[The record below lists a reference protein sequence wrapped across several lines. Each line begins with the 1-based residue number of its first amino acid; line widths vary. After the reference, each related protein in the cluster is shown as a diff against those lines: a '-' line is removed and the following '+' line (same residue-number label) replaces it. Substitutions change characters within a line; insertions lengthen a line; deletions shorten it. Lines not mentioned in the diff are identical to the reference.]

1 MRAATTVP
9 FWRYALIFLSSFVL
23 GCGGDTP
30 PLGLVTGTVT
40 LDGKPVE
47 GAAIQFEP
55 VSSGLPTAFG
65 RTDAAGKYELWYSR
79 GNKGASLGEA
89 IVRIQAFQDA
99 NEDSGQKKRPE
110 IIPAKYNAQSDLKV
124 EVKRGAQTHNF
135 DLKSGGLVIQ
145 PDAAEGGPAAKRAA
159 TGCG

>member
-9 FWRYALIFLSSFVL
+9 FRRYALIFLSSFVL

-30 PLGLVTGTVT
+30 TLGTVTGTVT

-55 VSSGLPTAFG
+55 VSSGLPTALG

-79 GNKGASLGEA
+79 GNKGASLGESL
-89 IVRIQAFQDA
+89 VRITAFQDA
-99 NEDSGQKKRPE
+99 GEDSGKKKRPE
-110 IIPAKYNAQSDLKV
+110 IIPAKYNWNTDLKV

-135 DLKSGGLVIQ
+135 DLKSGGEIVQ
-145 PDAAEGGPAAKRAA
+145 PDAGQSPAAKRSA